1 MNGTF
6 LNKIVSLLYSSCNI
20 EYFRQIIKHSHV
32 IPFYLT
38 FHYQI
43 CLRIFLNY
51 ISTHRTVSD
60 CGDQPLACNVDS
72 ARWQSVEGVTRRFLS
87 RECEAE
93 FGDIVAV
100 LGGGIV
106 CHLANIIVVGILNQ
120 WRHRFPEIRSIYW
133 DKSAA
138 NWGIMA
144 ACQTRKSLFP

>member
-38 FHYQI
+38 FHYVLEYFWI
-43 CLRIFLNY
+43 IFPH
-51 ISTHRTVSD
+51 TEPCRTARAAACMQRWLGPLTE
-60 CGDQPLACNVDS
+60 CGGGD
-72 ARWQSVEGVTRRFLS
+72 TRRFLS

-100 LGGGIV
+100 LGGGMV

-133 DKSAA
+133 EECTADR
-138 NWGIMA
+138 GIMA
-144 ACQTRKSLFP
+144 ACQTRIPLLP